1 VFATMLRAV
10 FFRCDLMTRTCLL
23 SFSKRLLRG
32 VLPLALL
39 LALGCNTTDLPPTH
53 PVKGKVVYTDGRPM
67 SGGTIQ
73 FISAPP
79 DPLLT
84 VAGTIDNDGHFT
96 LNTIK
101 GKKKVAGAVEGRYRV
116 MIMPPLTNDHQPVAP
131 IRVSGAYT
139 VKAGENTFP
148 DFQVPVQK
156 TAGHPR

>member
-1 VFATMLRAV
+1 
-10 FFRCDLMTRTCLL
+10 MTRTCLL

-32 VLPLALL
+32 VLPLGLL
-39 LALGCNTTDLPPTH
+39 VALGCNKVDLPPAH

-79 DPLLT
+79 DSLLT
-84 VAGTIDNDGHFT
+84 VAGTIDNDGNFT
-96 LNTIK
+96 LSTIK

-116 MIMPPLTNDHQPVAP
+116 MIIPPLTNDHEPVTP
-131 IRVSGAYT
+131 IKVSGAYT
-139 VKAGENTFP
+139 VKAGENTFA

-156 TAGHPR
+156 ADGNPR